1 MYSKKLHTFAEDTVS
16 IAKRMALVRT
26 SEENMDLTTQGNKEE
41 QLFAQIKQMLDNA
54 RRQIARTVNATT
66 VEAYWQVGKYIVEYE
81 QQGKARAEYGKGVI
95 PNLSKRL
102 MVEYGGGF
110 TITNLKVMRQ
120 FYLLYP
126 KGHAL
131 RDQLSWTHWRALL
144 RVQDEVARSYY
155 ISECVAENWSTR
167 QLERQINT
175 LYYER
180 MLASRD
186 KDKVKAEIHTSVPPA
201 LTPREIIR
209 DPFIL
214 EFLGIKQGEHFLEG
228 DLEQML
234 ISKLQHFLLELGRGY
249 SFVARQKRITLDG
262 QHFYID
268 LVFYNIPARC
278 YVLID
283 LKIDTLTHQDLGQMQ
298 MYVNYYTRHLMNPG
312 DNPPVGIVLCAE
324 KNDAVVEY
332 TLPQDEKQIFA
343 AKYMTYLPTKEEL
356 KELLYGSDEDGIQ

>member
-1 MYSKKLHTFAEDTVS
+1 MKQEE
-16 IAKRMALVRT
+16 ALT
-26 SEENMDLTTQGNKEE
+26 SQYNTEE
-41 QLFAQIKQMLDNA
+41 QLFVQIKQMLDNA
-54 RRQIARTVNATT
+54 RRHIARTVNSTT

-81 QQGKARAEYGKGVI
+81 QQGNVRAEYGKGVI
-95 PNLSKRL
+95 ISLSKRL
-102 MVEYGGGF
+102 MAEYGSGF
-110 TITNLKVMRQ
+110 TTTNLKIMRQ
-120 FYLLYP
+120 FYLSYP

-131 RDQLSWTHWRALL
+131 RDQLSWTHWRTLL
-144 RVQDEVARSYY
+144 TVQNEEARNYY
-155 ISECVAENWSTR
+155 ITECAAENWSTR

-175 LYYER
+175 MFYER

-186 KDKVKAEIHTSVPPA
+186 KDKVKAEIQTSAPKPLA
-201 LTPREIIR
+201 PREIIR

-249 SFVARQKRITLDG
+249 TFVARQKRITLGD

-298 MYVNYYTRHLMNPG
+298 MYVNYYTRELMNPG

-332 TLPQDEKQIFA
+332 TLPKDEKQVFA
-343 AKYMTYLPTKEEL
+343 AKYMTYLPTREEL
-356 KELLYGSDEDGIQ
+356 KQLLYGSGEDL

>member
-1 MYSKKLHTFAEDTVS
+1 M
-16 IAKRMALVRT
+16 
-26 SEENMDLTTQGNKEE
+26 EENNSLMPQKANEE

-54 RRQIARTVNATT
+54 RKQIAHAVNSTT
-66 VEAYWQVGKYIVEYE
+66 IEAYWQVGKYIVEYE
-81 QQGKARAEYGKGVI
+81 QSGKTRAEYGKGVI
-95 PNLSKRL
+95 TSLSKRL
-102 MVEYGGGF
+102 MAEYGGGF
-110 TITNLKVMRQ
+110 TITNLKIMRL
-120 FYLLYP
+120 FYLSYP

-131 RDQLSWTHWRALL
+131 RDQLSWTHWRKLL
-144 RVQDEVARSYY
+144 TVQDETARNYY

-175 LYYER
+175 MFYER

-186 KDKVKAEIHTSVPPA
+186 KDKVKEEIAVSAPKTLA
-201 LTPREIIR
+201 PREIIR

-268 LVFYNIPARC
+268 LVFYNILARC

-298 MYVNYYTRHLMNPG
+298 MYVNYYTRELMNPG

-324 KNDAVVEY
+324 KNDAVVKY

-343 AKYMTYLPTKEEL
+343 AQYMTYLPTQEEL
-356 KELLYGSDEDGIQ
+356 KELIYGDNENQI

>member
-1 MYSKKLHTFAEDTVS
+1 MAE
-16 IAKRMALVRT
+16 
-26 SEENMDLTTQGNKEE
+26 NLTLASQGSNEE
-41 QLFAQIKQMLDNA
+41 QLFVQIKQMLDNA
-54 RRQIARTVNATT
+54 RRQISRAVNSTT
-66 VEAYWQVGKYIVEYE
+66 VEAYWQVGRYIVEYE
-81 QQGKARAEYGKGVI
+81 QQGNVKAEYGKGVI
-95 PNLSKRL
+95 ERLSKRL
-102 MVEYGGGF
+102 TQEYGGGF
-110 TITNLKVMRQ
+110 SVTNIRYMRQ
-120 FYLLYP
+120 FYLFFP
-126 KGHAL
+126 IRHTVC
-131 RDQLSWTHWRALL
+131 DELSWSHYRHLI
-144 RVQDEVARSYY
+144 RVENEAARNYY
-155 ISECVAENWSTR
+155 MSECVAENWSVR

-175 LYYER
+175 MFYER

-186 KDKVKAEIHTSVPPA
+186 KDKVKAEIRTSAPKTA
-201 LTPREIIR
+201 APREIIR

-298 MYVNYYTRHLMNPG
+298 MYVNYYTRNMMNPG

-343 AKYMTYLPTKEEL
+343 AKYMTYLPSKEEL
-356 KELLYGSDEDGIQ
+356 KQLLYGDDED